1 MYSLRVEKR
10 VLKEL
15 RRYPPKIFK
24 QIASRIFALQ
34 VNPRPHDC
42 KRIGPGY
49 RVDSGEYRI
58 YYHID
63 DADNRRPKEKTV
75 SVLVVGKRN
84 DAEIY
89 KTLQRMKLA

>member
-10 VLKEL
+10 GLKEL
-15 RRYPPKIFK
+15 RPYPPKIFK
-24 QIASRIFALQ
+24 QVASHIFALQ

-42 KRIGPGY
+42 KRVGPGY

-63 DADNRRPKEKTV
+63 DGECIV
-75 SVLVVGKRN
+75 SVLAVGKRN
-84 DAEIY
+84 DTEIY
-89 KTLQRMKLA
+89 KTLKRMGLV

>member
-24 QIASRIFALQ
+24 QIAGRIFALQ

-42 KRIGPGY
+42 KRVGLGY

-58 YYHID
+58 YYHVD
-63 DADNRRPKEKTV
+63 DEERIV

-89 KTLQRMKLA
+89 KTLRRMGLA

>member
-15 RRYPPKIFK
+15 RPYPHKIFK

-42 KRIGPGY
+42 KHVGLGY
-49 RVDSGEYRI
+49 RMDSGEYRI
-58 YYHID
+58 YYHVD
-63 DADNRRPKEKTV
+63 DEQQSVN
-75 SVLVVGKRN
+75 VLVVGKRN

-89 KTLQRMKLA
+89 KTLRRMGLV

>member
-15 RRYPPKIFK
+15 RPYPPKIFK
-24 QIASRIFALQ
+24 QVVSRIFALQ

-42 KRIGPGY
+42 KQVGLGY

-58 YYHID
+58 YYHVD
-63 DADNRRPKEKTV
+63 DEERNV

-89 KTLQRMKLA
+89 KTLRRMGLV

>member
-1 MYSLRVEKR
+1 MYSLRVDRR

-15 RRYPPKIFK
+15 NSYPPKVFK
-24 QIASRIFALQ
+24 QIAGHIFALQ

-42 KRIGPGY
+42 KRVGLGY
-49 RVDSGEYRI
+49 RVNSGEYRI

-63 DADNRRPKEKTV
+63 DEEHTV

-89 KTLQRMKLA
+89 KTLQRMGLV